1 MKKLLFLT
9 LLSGLL
15 LAVTGCVEE
24 VEYTNRP
31 HVRASHYNDRY
42 TTTSYRSRPVYRDN
56 RSVYRS
62 DRVVY
67 RDDRPV
73 YRGERSVYRDD
84 PSAFRSGNYY
94 DDDDRDVRV
103 YNAPTVRRTQV
114 RVGY

>member
-1 MKKLLFLT
+1 MKKLLTLS
-9 LLSGLL
+9 LLSGFL
-15 LAVTGCVEE
+15 LAATGCVEDD
-24 VEYTNRP
+24 VQYTNRP

-42 TTTSYRSRPVYRDN
+42 TTTSHRSRPVYRDD
-56 RSVYRS
+56 RPVYRS

-67 RDDRPV
+67 RGTP
-73 YRGERSVYRDD
+73 SVYRDD

-94 DDDDRDVRV
+94 EDDNRDVRV

>member
-1 MKKLLFLT
+1 MKKLLSLT

-24 VEYTNRP
+24 AQYTNRP

-42 TTTSYRSRPVYRDN
+42 TTTNYRSRPVYRDN

-73 YRGERSVYRDD
+73 YRDD

-103 YNAPTVRRTQV
+103 YDAPTVRRTQV